1 MFWDA
6 TNFLWKLQTSK
17 GFFVIFIDA
26 TTSTIKDV
34 DIYVILLLRQRLYED
49 RLKLYSNLSDKK
61 V

>member
-1 MFWDA
+1 M
-6 TNFLWKLQTSK
+6 LQTSK

-34 DIYVILLLRQRLYED
+34 DIYVILLLRLQRLYD
-49 RLKLYSNLSDKK
+49 GRFHLKLYSKLSDKK